1 MKKTLSAVLV
11 LFLNIAIIILVS
23 SCVPMKPLQTPFNLQ
38 VVEVSETS
46 AEISWGYSSS
56 YDGFEIER
64 KTEDGPYER
73 IATTDSTIFK
83 DDDLQPDTTYYY
95 RIRAYKK
102 LNKSPWSNP
111 INLAT
116 LEAQLKTPTIT
127 SIELDQTERKIKIK
141 WSDSNRTEESFE
153 IRKKSEFGTYQIIG
167 DNIQKLEF
175 EDSEFLEGLTYQYQI
190 RAKRGDKY
198 SEWSTPKS
206 ISIDLPLLE
215 TVKNLKIDS
224 ISPTSVKISWDCD
237 IEYVLMYEI
246 QREDENG
253 EKVKLG
259 TTNDKYFLDNT
270 VEQDKT
276 YTYKVYAIR
285 GVSKS
290 YSPAQIL
297 VIVPPN
303 IVLPDIENFSIID
316 WGNDYIKLYWS
327 YGSNGQSGF
336 EIYRK
341 EGNIGKYELVSRV
354 SASQKYYTDTGLKS
368 STRYYYKIRAYNSQG
383 FSDWSNAVTTVT
395 SY

>member
-1 MKKTLSAVLV
+1 MKKFSSTILILSSIVV
-11 LFLNIAIIILVS
+11 VIFLVS
-23 SCVPMKPLQTPFNLQ
+23 SCVPMKALQTPFNLQ

-64 KTEDGPYER
+64 KTEDGPFEK

-83 DDDLQPDTTYYY
+83 DEDLQPDTTYYY

-111 INLAT
+111 VNLST
-116 LEAQLKTPTIT
+116 LEAQLRTPTIT
-127 SIELDQTERKIKIK
+127 SVEMDQMERKIKIK

-153 IRKKSEFGTYQIIG
+153 IRKKGEFGTYQIIA
-167 DNIQKLEF
+167 NVQKMEF

-198 SEWSTPKS
+198 SDWSEPKS
-206 ISIDLPLLE
+206 VSIDLPLPE
-215 TVKNLKIDS
+215 TVRNLKVDS

-237 IEYVLMYEI
+237 IVYVSMYEI
-246 QREDENG
+246 HRENEDG
-253 EKVKLG
+253 ETVKLG
-259 TTNDKYFLDNT
+259 TTDKKYFLDNT
-270 VEQDKT
+270 VDQDEI

-290 YSPAQIL
+290 YSPAHVL
-297 VIVPPN
+297 AIVPPN
-303 IVLPDIENFSIID
+303 IVLPDIEDFSIID
-316 WGNDYIKLYWS
+316 WGSDYIKLYWS
-327 YGSNGQSGF
+327 YGNNGQNGF

-341 EGNIGKYELVSRV
+341 EGNSGKYELINRV
-354 SASQKYYTDTGLKS
+354 SANQKYYTDTGLKN

-383 FSDWSNAVTTVT
+383 FSDWSIIVTTVT
-395 SY
+395 TY